1 MDHKDPLLSC
11 VRSWFSRGEYQLS
24 AGEPSVVLAVDVDTA
39 SQFTAKIVEWT
50 ASSAPEVHEQLQ
62 SRTQMLELYWT
73 FVKAAEAVFTE
84 SLSYQMGFARCS
96 KVPKQR
102 TEKSI
107 AEFQRGMAIRALAV
121 PVLAPKVKS
130 KASLTP
136 SGSSTTPLLDQE
148 LGEKQKWAARLQAIA
163 ERAGPHADSSSSTSP
178 VADILSNKERS
189 RLQLLVLTSGAPATM
204 SNYIRKFEKL
214 EGWFARSSLPLYL
227 FADDKFLK
235 YCLFLDAKECGP
247 SVIPSMRTALRWV
260 AFRINLE
267 IPSLDGA
274 AIKALEKAVFDK
286 RGKPLKEAIPF
297 PVQIIGAMEKFVLRN
312 EFNEAE
318 VFVWWILCM
327 IFASL
332 QFDDA
337 IHVKPHD
344 LEFKDEGL
352 FGISWQTKTERKGR
366 GTKFVVPDV
375 SFAGVQWLRHGW
387 SLFNKS
393 FAWQFA
399 DMKRD
404 FWVPDLESKIA
415 FRNTAPDYARA
426 LQWAHH
432 LIYSAA
438 RIENVEAGLL
448 TKVPELTWPSARV
461 TMLHQGVHF
470 GRTPQEIGVQ
480 ANGRT
485 QGRSSSSTQG
495 HGRRC
500 RPERSSS

>member
-1 MDHKDPLLSC
+1 M
-11 VRSWFSRGEYQLS
+11 
-24 AGEPSVVLAVDVDTA
+24 
-39 SQFTAKIVEWT
+39 
-50 ASSAPEVHEQLQ
+50 
-62 SRTQMLELYWT
+62 
-73 FVKAAEAVFTE
+73 KAAEVVFTE
-84 SLSYQMGFARCS
+84 SLSYQMMGFARCS

-107 AEFQRGMAIRALAV
+107 AEFQRGVAIRALAA
-121 PVLAPKVKS
+121 PVLAPKAKS
-130 KASLTP
+130 KAALTP

-163 ERAGPHADSSSSTSP
+163 ERAGLHAGSSSSTSP
-178 VADILSNKERS
+178 VVDILSNEERS

-214 EGWFARSSLPLYL
+214 EGWCARSSLPLYP
-227 FADDKFLK
+227 FTDDKFLK

-247 SVIPSMRTALRWV
+247 SVIPSVRTALRWV

-332 QFDDA
+332 RFDDA
-337 IHVKPHD
+337 IHVKPHE

-352 FGISWQTKTERKGR
+352 FGVSWQTKTERKRR
-366 GTKFVVPDV
+366 GTKLVAPDV

-387 SLFNKS
+387 PLFNKT
-393 FAWQFA
+393 FARQFA

-404 FWVPDLESKIA
+404 FWVPDLESKIV

-448 TKVPELTWPSARV
+448 TKVPKLTWLSARV
-461 TMLHQGVHF
+461 TMLDQAVHF
-470 GRTPQEIGVQ
+470 RRIPQEIGVQ
-480 ANGRT
+480 ANWKDPGPLVLKYTRS
-485 QGRSSSSTQG
+485 RSSWPARMIKQLVAEILQAHLPACAREDDEIEDNEDTDLSITEFFVKAPETSTSSTSVLL
-495 HGRRC
+495 RT
-500 RPERSSS
+500 PTRSPAGWSRQRTVLM